1 MTTYKNDPPRPAG
14 SGVIVKSQEPHK
26 RGVWDLYE
34 TTNPRIG
41 MFEVSYWLELQE
53 GVTTSYDEALKELAV
68 FVRDNIKEN
77 IVVIEHGHQLVMGG
91 FGSGEAAGR
100 NFLNPP
106 KRRKS
111 TRRDYM
117 IEGYEVRLMWED
129 AVAFLAL
136 WRGHEQSNN

>member
-1 MTTYKNDPPRPAG
+1 MVTYKNDPPRPAG
-14 SGVIVKSQEPHK
+14 TGVILKSQNAHK

-41 MFEVSYWLELQE
+41 VFETAYWIELQE
-53 GVTTSYDEALKELAV
+53 GVQVSYDDALAELAA

-100 NFLNPP
+100 VFLNEQRG
-106 KRRKS
+106 KQ
-111 TRRDYM
+111 TARDYM
-117 IEGYEVRLMWED
+117 IDGYEVRLMWED
-129 AVAFLAL
+129 AVTFLAL
-136 WRGHEQSNN
+136 WRGHEKQS

>member
-1 MTTYKNDPPRPAG
+1 MVTYKNDPPRPVG
-14 SGVIVKSQEPHK
+14 TGIVLANQESHK

-41 MFEVSYWLELQE
+41 IFEVSYWIELRE
-53 GVTTSYDEALKELAV
+53 GVDINYDDALNELAT

-100 NFLNPP
+100 VFLDK
-106 KRRKS
+106 KRKKQ
-111 TRRDYM
+111 TARDYM
-117 IEGYEVRLMWED
+117 IDGYEVRLMWED
-129 AVAFLAL
+129 AVTFLAL
-136 WRGHEQSNN
+136 WRGHEQSDN